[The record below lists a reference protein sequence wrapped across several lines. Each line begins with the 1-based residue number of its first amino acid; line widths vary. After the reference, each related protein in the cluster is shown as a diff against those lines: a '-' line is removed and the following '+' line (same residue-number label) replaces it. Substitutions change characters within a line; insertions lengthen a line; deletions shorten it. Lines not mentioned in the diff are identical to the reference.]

1 MVGWTRVAGALLLV
15 LSMAGCVAAQAQGP
29 GVGEDLV
36 AKAHAQGA
44 VQVIVTL
51 RVPADAPAAT
61 VETVKRSV
69 LDAIANTR
77 HRVVYPLPNFPQMV
91 LEASEDTLRA
101 LGSSPHVLK
110 IQEPTLSRPMR

>member
-1 MVGWTRVAGALLLV
+1 MRRA
-15 LSMAGCVAAQAQGP
+15 MVAAEFSASFAF
-29 GVGEDLV
+29 L
-36 AKAHAQGA
+36 
-44 VQVIVTL
+44 TL
-51 RVPADAPAAT
+51 T
-61 VETVKRSV
+61 V

-77 HRVVYPLPNFPQMV
+77 HRVVYPLPNFPQLV